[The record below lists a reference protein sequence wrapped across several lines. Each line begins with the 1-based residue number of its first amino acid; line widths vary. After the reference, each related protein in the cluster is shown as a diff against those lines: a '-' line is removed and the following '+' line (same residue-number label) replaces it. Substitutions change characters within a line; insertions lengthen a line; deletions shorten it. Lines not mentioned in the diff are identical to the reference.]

1 MAGEKVTVVTGF
13 PNYPTGIIEPPYRG
27 KVFMEDSVDG
37 IRVLRCWV
45 AAAPNRGFARR
56 ILNHLSFAFSSLLA
70 LRRLGPTDVI
80 YVQSPPLFV
89 GIAALMY
96 RTLKR
101 APYVFNVSD
110 IWPQSA
116 VEMGALRNRTF
127 IRMAEWLERRLYRK
141 AARITTAT
149 PGILEKLAARGIPRE
164 KLFLLTNGV
173 DTDIYKPGPPDRALA
188 ARLGF
193 DASKKIFLYA
203 GTHGMAQGLDVILDA
218 ARETRDP
225 NILYVFVGE
234 GAEKETL
241 MKRSKQL
248 ALTNV
253 HFLPNQPQ
261 PTMPALLNTVYASI
275 IPLRRLELFKAALP
289 SKIFEAMAVARPVIG
304 VMWGEAADLIRDSGC
319 GLVVEPEDGQ
329 GLKDAVDKLAADP
342 NLADELGQNG
352 RRYVS
357 EHYNRKAIAARLAQV
372 LRETAAFDGQ
382 RARR

>member
-116 VEMGALRNRTF
+116 MEMGALRNRTF

-188 ARLGF
+188 ARLGL

-234 GAEKETL
+234 GAEKDTL

-253 HFLPNQPQ
+253 YFLPNQPQ

-304 VMWGEAADLIRDSGC
+304 VMWGEAADLIRESGC

-342 NLADELGQNG
+342 KLADELGQNG

-357 EHYNRKAIAARLAQV
+357 DHYNRKAIAARLAQV
-372 LRETAAFDGQ
+372 LRETATFDGQ

>member
-188 ARLGF
+188 ARLGL